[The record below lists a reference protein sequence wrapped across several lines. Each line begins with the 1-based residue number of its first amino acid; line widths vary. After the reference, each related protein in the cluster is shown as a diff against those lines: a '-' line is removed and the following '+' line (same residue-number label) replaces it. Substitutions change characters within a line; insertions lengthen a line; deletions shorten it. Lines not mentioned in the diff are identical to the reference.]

1 MIDFFLCFGT
11 CQVFYVWRPSTVFL
25 LLVYALGMAMMVMQI
40 FCNPLYLAV
49 TIEVQARNDVFIL
62 HLLDA

>member
-1 MIDFFLCFGT
+1 M
-11 CQVFYVWRPSTVFL
+11 FL